1 MPVLSVDRY
10 KVSICVQ
17 RNVNYKCPLWKK
29 NWLKSSSSKR
39 WIRSGSEL
47 KSKVGRRVR
56 TPLTAFKPWDPVYYK
71 PRHKNRMISGQ
82 ETGNEKAK
90 L

>member
-1 MPVLSVDRY
+1 MCLKKYQLQMSTM
-10 KVSICVQ
+10 
-17 RNVNYKCPLWKK
+17 KK

-47 KSKVGRRVR
+47 KSKVGRRAQ
-56 TPLTAFKPWDPVYYK
+56 TSLTAFKPWDPVYYK
-71 PRHKNRMISGQ
+71 PRHENRMISGQ